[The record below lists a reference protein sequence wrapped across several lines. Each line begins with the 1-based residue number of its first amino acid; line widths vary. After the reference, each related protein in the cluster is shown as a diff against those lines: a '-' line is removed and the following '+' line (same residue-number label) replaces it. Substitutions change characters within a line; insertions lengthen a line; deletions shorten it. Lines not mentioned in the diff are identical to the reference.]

1 MEDKNMQLPDYITIA
16 EVQRVC
22 RELGFRDWTQLT
34 STEVLAEEARV
45 LQAEVGGEA
54 LQIPLEE
61 FQNGLEIE
69 LEHGLTFPDAN
80 VTNNHPVVTARI
92 VLAHLKEMLDYYS
105 RLEVA
110 EIEGDMLKASIAND
124 PEKLAAKYDKL
135 IAARL
140 KLSQWESKSKS

>member
-1 MEDKNMQLPDYITIA
+1 MQLPEYVTLA

-34 STEVLAEEARV
+34 NLVVLAEEARV

-61 FQNGLEIE
+61 FQLGLEVE
-69 LEHGLTFPDAN
+69 LEHGLIFPDAN
-80 VTNNHPVVTARI
+80 VTNNHPLLIARI

-110 EIEGDMLKASIAND
+110 ELEGDMLKARLAND
-124 PEKLAAKYDKL
+124 LEKLAAKYDKL
-135 IAARL
+135 IAARF
-140 KLSQWESKSKS
+140 KLSQWEMKSLE

>member
-1 MEDKNMQLPDYITIA
+1 MQLPDYITLA

-22 RELGFRDWTQLT
+22 RELGFRDWTQLIG
-34 STEVLAEEARV
+34 TEVLVEEARV

-54 LQIPLEE
+54 LQIPVEE
-61 FQNGLEIE
+61 FQLGLEVE
-69 LEHGLTFPDAN
+69 LEHGLMFPDAN
-80 VTNNHPVVTARI
+80 VTNNHPLLIARI

-110 EIEGDMLKASIAND
+110 ELEGDMLKALVAND
-124 PEKLAAKYDKL
+124 SQQLAAKYDRL

-140 KLSQWESKSKS
+140 KLSQREVKSKE